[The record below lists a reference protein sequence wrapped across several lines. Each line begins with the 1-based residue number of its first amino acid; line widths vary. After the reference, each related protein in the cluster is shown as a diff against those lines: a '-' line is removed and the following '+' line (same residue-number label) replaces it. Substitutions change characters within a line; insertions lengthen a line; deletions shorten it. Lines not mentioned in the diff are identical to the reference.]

1 MAISKLLPRKTMR
14 NRTRLQSMA
23 ERNDYDQQA
32 EKTRDGELVSS
43 YMCSPESAAEEFE
56 ISKQLYHKI
65 TGRSQSKKRDII
77 MYRIIQ
83 SFKPGEVSP
92 EEANKIAFELAMKF
106 TGGRHQFVVSTHVDK
121 HHIHSHIEFNSVNL
135 DCDGKFQNV
144 KDSAFILRRL
154 NDEICKAHGLSVIE
168 NPGERARSPGEES
181 AIRHGTS
188 YKEQLR
194 QTIERVLP
202 DSKDYEDFLA
212 RMRAEGYEI
221 KQGKYLEFRA
231 PGQVRFTRSFRLG
244 DAYTRDALQ
253 EHINSRRGH
262 SAEKKKQTKKPF
274 QRTDRKFNMLIDIQA
289 KLAADKGAGYERWAK
304 TFNLKEAAKT
314 LNFLIDNGITDY
326 EELTAKAEQ
335 TGSGFEE
342 VSAKIKKLEKRMA
355 ETAALK
361 THIIN
366 YSKTREVYA
375 AYKKS
380 RHKKEFRAEHADE
393 LKKHEAAK
401 KAFDALN
408 GKPIP
413 KVAQLSKEYAALL
426 AEKQEAYETYKA
438 MRQDMITYRTA
449 KSNVDKILGIEEQQH
464 TQDKQKD
471 R

>member
-1 MAISKLLPRKTMR
+1 MR

-23 ERNDYDQQA
+23 ESHKYDQKA

-56 ISKQLYHKI
+56 ISKQLYHQI

-92 EEANKIAFELAMKF
+92 EEANKIAYELAMKF
-106 TGGRHQFVVSTHVDK
+106 TGGKHQFVVATHVDK

-144 KDSAFILRRL
+144 KDSAFILRRF

-168 NPGERARSPGEES
+168 HPKARSSEEKA
-181 AIRHGTS
+181 AIKYGTS

-194 QTIERVLP
+194 QTIDRILS
-202 DSKDYEDFLA
+202 DSTDYEDFLA
-212 RMRAEGYEI
+212 RMGAEGYEI
-221 KQGKYLEFRA
+221 KQGKHLAFRA
-231 PGQVRFTRSFRLG
+231 PGQMRFTRSFRLG
-244 DAYTRDALQ
+244 DSYTKDALRKR
-253 EHINSRRGH
+253 IDSLRGR
-262 SAEKKKQTKKPF
+262 SAEKKTQVKKPF
-274 QRTDRKFNMLIDIQA
+274 QRAGRKFNMLIDIQA
-289 KLAADKGAGYERWAK
+289 KLAAGKGAGYERWAK

-326 EELTAKAEQ
+326 DILTAKAEQ
-335 TGSGFEE
+335 TGSDFEE
-342 VSAKIKKLEKRMA
+342 VSARIKKLEGRMA
-355 ETAALK
+355 EIATLK

-366 YSKTREVYA
+366 YSKTRAVYA

-393 LKKHEAAK
+393 LQKHEAAK

-426 AEKQEAYETYKA
+426 AEKREAYETYQA